1 MRERMV
7 ADFVEI
13 FQYAEKNYGIK
24 WNDANKLFFKGGGSE
39 CDEGNPLN
47 YKGYNQYELLE
58 MMENINC
65 LIEDHTRTM
74 GDVTY
79 EEIMEAEP
87 ISKAYLIMGK
97 FMLANGVNEMVVLN
111 DSG

>member
-13 FQYAEKNYGIK
+13 FQYAEKNYGIE
-24 WNDANKLFFKGGGSE
+24 WNDANKLFFRGGKDIFE
-39 CDEGNPLN
+39 EGNPLN
-47 YKGYNQYELLE
+47 HKGYDELELLS

-97 FMLANGVNEMVVLN
+97 FMLENGVNEMVVLN
-111 DSG
+111 D